1 MNVGEI
7 EYTVAIETEES
18 IKAADKS
25 VKSLDKI
32 EKNMKSAEKSADK
45 FNRSLNPIAAS
56 IRKAFGRDSTDSVAR
71 VKNELSGLVSIM
83 GRVAA
88 AAGIVMSASAFGGMI
103 KKNIDLAHSTL
114 DVAEKLGTTTE
125 ALSKL
130 RYAASQTAGMG
141 AQEFDIALQRMTRR
155 LAEAAEGGGVA
166 KDAIR
171 ELGLSAQEL
180 SKQGPDQ
187 AFKMIMEQM
196 SKLPDQADRVRLAFK
211 FFDSGGVKLAQT
223 AKGGA
228 TAVDELGKSLE
239 DMGGV
244 ISTEMAQQSAELNG
258 KLEEMQA
265 RFAAV
270 GMKVAGEA
278 LPSMQQFVNLLNDPS
293 ITSAL
298 SDIASG
304 LVKLGEW
311 AITGAANVAKAMKWI
326 GEEIAIL
333 QGGIGLHD
341 TARLEEQYKQVS
353 KNYEKLKKEASDYAK
368 HTDTLAGKL
377 KNAVMAP
384 SAEMVENA
392 RLKMLEVKQK
402 LDASRKLFSEEIS
415 KDAGQVKPQT
425 GGIPLGPSASQLT
438 ETTKAAKQQ
447 RDANADLIK
456 SLELVAATMGM
467 SKEEATLYKMAA
479 DGATDAQLTHAA
491 SLLETIKVQGQ
502 AKEAQDNYEAQ
513 IKSIEESLRLV
524 GLEGLELMQVQ
535 AELALGEYATE
546 EQIRK
551 VRELTAELYNAQ
563 EAAKLDDLLGQYDKG
578 HAAQS
583 DFDQKME
590 DLNMLLEAQ
599 KISEDEYREYT
610 LNAERELKDQL
621 MMLDQERFEAQSLGN
636 KMLMKSL
643 DSVKSHAA
651 DAFIE
656 FASGAK
662 SGSDA
667 AKALGQAIGQSVIK
681 ALVDMGVQMAVNAV
695 KEKLFAAQSAA
706 TAATTGAAITA
717 AYTPAAAAA
726 SIASFGGAAV
736 TGMAAM
742 AAAIPAMMS
751 MFGGGRE
758 HGGPVDPS
766 KFYRVNEGGKP
777 ELLNVGNKQYL
788 MPNQR
793 GEVVSNA
800 DATAG
805 SGGGGVTINVHESP
819 RSSVTVD
826 TQQQPD
832 GSYIVDV
839 IVNDMMAGGRT
850 SDALQSGYGLQR
862 AGV

>member
-1 MNVGEI
+1 MNAGEI

-32 EKNMKSAEKSADK
+32 EKNMKSAEKSANK
-45 FNRSLNPIAAS
+45 FNRSLNSIAAS
-56 IRKAFGRDSTDSVAR
+56 IRKAFGRDSSDSVAR
-71 VKNELSGLVSIM
+71 VKSEFSSLVSVM

-166 KDAIR
+166 KDAIK

-228 TAVDELGKSLE
+228 TAVEELGKSLE

-258 KLEEMQA
+258 KLEEMQT

-278 LPSMQQFVNLLNDPS
+278 LPSMQQFVDLLNDPS

-402 LDASRKLFSEEIS
+402 LDASRKLFSEEIG

-438 ETTKAAKQQ
+438 ETTNATKQQ
-447 RDANADLIK
+447 RDVNADLIK

-467 SKEEATLYKMAA
+467 SKEEATLYKMAV

-513 IKSIEESLRLV
+513 IKSLEESLRLV

-546 EQIRK
+546 EQIQGVRK
-551 VRELTAELYNAQ
+551 LTEELYKAQ
-563 EAAKLDDLLGQYDKG
+563 EAAKLNDLLGQYDKG
-578 HAAQS
+578 FKAQS
-583 DFDQKME
+583 DFDQKMA

-599 KISEDEYREYT
+599 KISEDQYREYT

-621 MMLDQERFEAQSLGN
+621 RALDEERFRNQSEMNAALLDAMNNFADSAGSAFGSVLVGSTTAREAVHNLA
-636 KMLMKSL
+636 KSL
-643 DSVKSHAA
+643 AGDLIGSMVKV
-651 DAFIE
+651 
-656 FASGAK
+656 GA
-662 SGSDA
+662 
-667 AKALGQAIGQSVIK
+667 
-681 ALVDMGVQMAVNAV
+681 QMAMNAA
-695 KEKLFAAQSAA
+695 KEKLFAAQSAT

-726 SIASFGGAAV
+726 SVASFGGAA
-736 TGMAAM
+736 TAGMTAM
-742 AAAIPAMMS
+742 AAAIPAMLS

-788 MPNQR
+788 MPNQK
-793 GEVVSNA
+793 GEVVSNK

-805 SGGGGVTINVHESP
+805 GSGGVS
-819 RSSVTVD
+819 
-826 TQQQPD
+826 
-832 GSYIVDV
+832 V
-839 IVNDMMAGGRT
+839 IVNLHESAERAGQVE
-850 SDALQSGYGLQR
+850 QSGTDTSVVIDAWVADLMGDGQAARAIESKYGLN
-862 AGV
+862 GVGR